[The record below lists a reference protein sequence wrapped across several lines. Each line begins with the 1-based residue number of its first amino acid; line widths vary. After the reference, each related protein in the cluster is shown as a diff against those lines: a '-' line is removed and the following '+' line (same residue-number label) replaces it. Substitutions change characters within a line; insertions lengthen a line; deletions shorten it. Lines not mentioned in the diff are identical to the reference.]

1 MAADRRY
8 SVDSPALRNLVEVLV
23 EMTLQQ
29 RQDFLQF
36 CTGQPHLPPGGL
48 DALRPPLR
56 VNLKDV
62 HPPDAAL
69 PSARTC
75 FHQIHLP
82 PYSTKAVLRERLVF
96 AIENAKGLIDFT

>member
-1 MAADRRY
+1 
-8 SVDSPALRNLVEVLV
+8 
-23 EMTLQQ
+23 MTRQQ
-29 RQDFLQF
+29 RSAVLQF
-36 CTGQPHLPPGGL
+36 CTGAPHLPPGGL
-48 DALRPPLR
+48 ARLFPPLK

-82 PYSTKAVLRERLVF
+82 PYTSLQVLEERLLF
-96 AIENAKGLIDFT
+96 AVENSRGLIDFT